1 MQEEEEEE
9 SNKMEG
15 ERTVS
20 VGAAYKLQ
28 DKEGMDG
35 EVWVEGGR
43 KGGEYLQTCA
53 AQESGDSLSKG
64 ISHSEEVFGPDHS

>member
-9 SNKMEG
+9 SNKIEG

-35 EVWVEGGR
+35 EV
-43 KGGEYLQTCA
+43 
-53 AQESGDSLSKG
+53 
-64 ISHSEEVFGPDHS
+64 